1 MSLVKDG
8 PFAGA
13 MTGIEYECLQA
24 VGSNLGIGD
33 LKAVIKL
40 IDVADRSGMDAMSMG
55 VTISWAMETFERGIF
70 TKEDFK
76 CEKFPEGFE
85 PYFGAEEEAVA
96 IAEMIYKRE
105 GIGELLSKGTRIA
118 SEITD
123 KERGTHTYQW
133 AMNVKGLETPGY
145 DARALKTFSV
155 GLAAGTRGACHNRS
169 AAYDPDIKGSD
180 PDLKIK
186 VDRFT
191 VDETR
196 GRVARSAEE
205 YAAVYDTLPLCK
217 FIRRSFTG
225 KADRAGAWP
234 AIAKLINAT
243 TGWEFDFDDVELIG
257 ERAHTIK
264 KAFNIREGWTE
275 KDDYLPYRWTHEAFK
290 EGASK
295 DTFVT
300 EEELAYLK
308 KIYYEA
314 KGWTEEGLIP
324 KDKLIALGMED
335 VAEEIGV

>member
-24 VGSNLGIGD
+24 VGSNLGIKS

-40 IDVADRSGMDAMSMG
+40 IHTADSSGMDAMSMG
-55 VTISWAMETFERGIF
+55 VTISWAMESFERGVF

-76 CEKFPEGFE
+76 CEKYPDGFE

-96 IAEMIYKRE
+96 IAELIAKRE
-105 GIGELLSKGTRIA
+105 GIGDLLSKGTRIA

-123 KERGTHTYQW
+123 KQRGTQSYQW
-133 AMNVKGLETPGY
+133 AMQIKGLENPGY
-145 DARALKTFSV
+145 DARALKTFAV
-155 GLAAGTRGACHNRS
+155 GLAAGTRGGCHNRS

-180 PDLKIK
+180 PDLKIT

-191 VDETR
+191 VDENR
-196 GRVARSAEE
+196 GKVARSTEE

-243 TGWEFDFDDVELIG
+243 TGWNFTYDDVELIG

-275 KDDYLPYRWTHEAFK
+275 QDDHLPYRWLHEAFK

-300 EEELAYLK
+300 DDELKYLK
-308 KIYYEA
+308 KLYYEA
-314 KGWTEEGLIP
+314 KGWTKDGFIP
-324 KDKLIALGMED
+324 KEKLITLGMED
-335 VAEEIGV
+335 IAEEIGV